1 MLKGKQCLRANKET
15 FDILLR
21 LRDFLSQRSIEAYLT
36 GGFVRDALMGREG
49 YDIDVVVGANAMKL
63 APEVAHALKG
73 KYVPL
78 DDVNEIA
85 RVVLRRERPLHLDF
99 STMRGSIEEDLSQRD
114 FTINAIA
121 LGLKDIEEPNA
132 PVIDPSNGR
141 QDLEKAVVRALG
153 EGSFVHDP
161 ARLLRGPRLVA
172 EFGFS
177 IDGKTK
183 AWIKRH
189 NQLIATVAAE
199 RVRDELCRLIA
210 APKAAQSLRLL
221 DELGLLLVILP
232 ELSPTKGAEQPKEHF
247 WDVFE
252 HSVETVAAV
261 ESVLRA
267 ESSAY
272 YGEGTLAFVPW
283 SLELEQHFEEEI
295 SSGHSRKTLL
305 KLVALLHDVA
315 KPQTKSIDE
324 KGRIRFLGHAK
335 EGASVA
341 GVIME
346 RLRFSS
352 REKEMVPKMVMHHLR
367 PGQLS
372 GEELPTR
379 RAIYRYFRDTG
390 DVAIDTIFL
399 NLADHL
405 ATRGSKLDFD
415 EWREHAQKL
424 AYVLEE
430 RFREESIVT
439 PPKLIDG
446 HDVIDTFGLTPGP
459 KIGELLEAVREA
471 QAAGDIATREEA
483 LVFVRKRLSLKGAV
497 RTKQP

>member
-1 MLKGKQCLRANKET
+1 MVKVKQRLRAKKET
-15 FDILLR
+15 IETLLR
-21 LRDFLSQRSIEAYLT
+21 LRDFLGPIEAYLT
-36 GGFVRDALMGREG
+36 GGFVRDALLGRAIADV
-49 YDIDVVVGANAMKL
+49 DIVVGAQAMKL
-63 APEVAHALKG
+63 APEMAQALKG
-73 KYVPL
+73 KYVAL
-78 DDVNEIA
+78 DEVNEIA

-121 LGLKDIEEPNA
+121 VDLNDIEKPSA
-132 PVIDPSNGR
+132 PFIDPFNGR
-141 QDLEKAVVRALG
+141 QDLERGVVRAISE
-153 EGSFVHDP
+153 EGFVHDP
-161 ARLLRGPRLVA
+161 ARLLRGPRLAA

-177 IDGKTK
+177 IDGNTK
-183 AWIKRH
+183 ALIQRH
-189 NQLIATVAAE
+189 HRLIATVAAE
-199 RVRDELCRLIA
+199 RVRDELCHLIA

-221 DELGLLLVILP
+221 DEMGLLLVILP

-252 HSVETVAAV
+252 HSVETVAAI
-261 ESVLRA
+261 EFVLRT

-272 YGEGTLAFVPW
+272 YDEGILAFVPW
-283 SLELEQHFEEEI
+283 SSELEQHFEEEI
-295 SSGHSRKTLL
+295 SSGHNRKTLL
-305 KLVALLHDVA
+305 KLAALLHDVS
-315 KPQTKSIDE
+315 KPATRSMDE

-335 EGASVA
+335 EGASIA

-352 REKEMVPKMVMHHLR
+352 REKEMVQEMVVHHLR

-372 GEELPTR
+372 GDELPTR

-405 ATRGSKLDFD
+405 ATRGPELDFE
-415 EWREHAQKL
+415 EWREQAQKL
-424 AYVLEE
+424 TYVLEE
-430 RFREESIVT
+430 RFREESIVA
-439 PPKLIDG
+439 PPKLLDG
-446 HDVIDTFGLTPGP
+446 HDLIDIFSLTPGP
-459 KIGELLEAVREA
+459 EVGELLEAVREA

-483 LVFVRKRLSLKGAV
+483 LVFVQKLLSPKGAAKT
-497 RTKQP
+497 RKP